1 MCRDCCHRSTCTR
14 HARCMSTDE
23 GVEVGQVVFEQYR
36 IQECIAEGRA
46 SVVWRAVDIEAGG
59 SFALKL
65 YTHKP
70 SYTREVA
77 MLKQFHHPACA
88 LCESD
93 GCRASSTMRDRL
105 TTTRWRM
112 DAWCCHSGTRH
123 STLTLRVSDH

>member
-1 MCRDCCHRSTCTR
+1 MDDMCRDCCHRSTCTR

-23 GVEVGQVVFEQYR
+23 SVEVGQVVFEQYR

-46 SVVWRAVDIEAGG
+46 SVVWRAVDDDTDAKV
-59 SFALKL
+59 ALKL

-77 MLKQFHHPACA
+77 ILKHFHHPACA

-93 GCRASSTMRDRL
+93 GCRASSNPWIISVMT
-105 TTTRWRM
+105 
-112 DAWCCHSGTRH
+112 
-123 STLTLRVSDH
+123 